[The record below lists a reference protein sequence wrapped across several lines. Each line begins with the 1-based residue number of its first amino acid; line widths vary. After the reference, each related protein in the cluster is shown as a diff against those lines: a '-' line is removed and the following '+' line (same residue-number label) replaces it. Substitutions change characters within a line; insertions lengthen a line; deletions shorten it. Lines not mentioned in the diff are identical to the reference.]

1 MRKIRFAVVVL
12 LLVACLSSVSLP
24 VSAADAMYTKAK
36 AGDPVIDGVAR
47 VSEYGEAFVVS
58 GNNTVSWNGWTG
70 LDSPVE
76 YRFAWSEKGLYMA
89 VTYDAQI
96 EDMSLLQLNCNPG
109 GQISGWEQGLFF
121 TVYPDHRVLLH
132 NHRTAMGDAS
142 LEPYDLSDEVQIA
155 SRTRNGKKTTEVLL
169 PMEAFRI
176 TDPTY
181 TFTEGN
187 LEASAFVM
195 LYYEGDYHSGGAI
208 SGYLENW
215 TLNEVGLGTIVLDGS
230 SGANYASTK
239 LPAFMPGLLV
249 GCILAAGGLLILAF
263 VTISIIVLIFVIGRM
278 RRRG

>member
-1 MRKIRFAVVVL
+1 MRKCLIFLTVIVLMCQLFVAVP
-12 LLVACLSSVSLP
+12 A
-24 VSAADAMYTKAK
+24 SATSAMYTSAK

-47 VSEYGEAFVVS
+47 VSEYGEAFVVN

-76 YRFAWSEKGLYMA
+76 YRFAWSEKGLYMV

-132 NHRTAMGDAS
+132 NHRTAIGDAS
-142 LEPYDLSDEVQIA
+142 LEPYDLSGEVQIA

-195 LYYEGDYHSGGAI
+195 LYYEDDYHSGGAI

-239 LPAFMPGLLV
+239 LPAFMPELLL
-249 GCILAAGGLLILAF
+249 GCILAAGGLLVLAF
-263 VTISIIVLIFVIGRM
+263 VAISVVVLIFVIGRI
-278 RRRG
+278 RKQG